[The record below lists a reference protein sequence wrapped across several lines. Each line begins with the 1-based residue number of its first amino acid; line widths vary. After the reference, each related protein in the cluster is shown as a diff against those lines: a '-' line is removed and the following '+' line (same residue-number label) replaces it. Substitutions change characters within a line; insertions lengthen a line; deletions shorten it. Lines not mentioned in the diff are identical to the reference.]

1 MQRLLITAA
10 ILAGSHS
17 VAAATQTLTLDR
29 HEQDRK
35 SIVETAVGA
44 EGLTTLVAAL
54 KAADLVGALEGDGP
68 FTVFAP
74 TDAAFAALPEGVL
87 ASLLEP
93 ENKAQLASILTYH
106 VAPGALDAAA
116 VVGRTRI
123 ATLNGQSAS
132 VRVDGGAPFIDGAG
146 VVTADIR
153 CSNGVVHLIDS
164 VILPSDDNLVEV
176 AQAAGGFETLLQ
188 AAQVAGLVP
197 TLSSGGPFTIFAPT
211 DEAFTALPPGA
222 LDNLLEPGNRN
233 RLVALL
239 KYHVVPG
246 RVFSEDAAKAGSA
259 PTLQGESVRPVIRG
273 GRLTVDG
280 AVVLLNDLQASNG
293 VIHVIDSV
301 LMPEELPR
309 GAPGG
314 RLLIGIF
321 PGDVSAALA
330 AQLGIDADRAILV
343 DSLTEGGNA
352 EAAGV
357 QRFDVIV
364 EVDGEPAVENALT
377 RAKQRAGYGNPVALT
392 LIRRGVRMTI
402 HVTVGVDH

>member
-146 VVTADIR
+146 VVTANIR

-188 AAQVAGLVP
+188 
-197 TLSSGGPFTIFAPT
+197 
-211 DEAFTALPPGA
+211 
-222 LDNLLEPGNRN
+222 
-233 RLVALL
+233 
-239 KYHVVPG
+239 
-246 RVFSEDAAKAGSA
+246 
-259 PTLQGESVRPVIRG
+259 
-273 GRLTVDG
+273 
-280 AVVLLNDLQASNG
+280 
-293 VIHVIDSV
+293 
-301 LMPEELPR
+301 
-309 GAPGG
+309 
-314 RLLIGIF
+314 
-321 PGDVSAALA
+321 
-330 AQLGIDADRAILV
+330 
-343 DSLTEGGNA
+343 
-352 EAAGV
+352 
-357 QRFDVIV
+357 
-364 EVDGEPAVENALT
+364 
-377 RAKQRAGYGNPVALT
+377 
-392 LIRRGVRMTI
+392 
-402 HVTVGVDH
+402 